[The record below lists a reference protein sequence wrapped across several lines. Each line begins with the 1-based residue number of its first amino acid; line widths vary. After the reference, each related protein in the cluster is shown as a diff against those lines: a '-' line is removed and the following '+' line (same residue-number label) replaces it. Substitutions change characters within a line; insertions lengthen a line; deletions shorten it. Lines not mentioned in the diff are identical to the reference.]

1 VVVATGRAGRAAPSG
16 TGKPDHSQ
24 FYRARRVGANPRAA
38 DVRPAWRPSTLPR
51 MPVLV
56 TGAEHALGRAAV
68 AALHRSGGE
77 VRAYLDPLAAPDGT
91 IDRLRAAG
99 AKVARGTLDDEGF
112 LETALEQVHSVV
124 HTAADVLTG
133 PDAVLDDVA
142 SVLSAAVSAGCRRFV
157 LVSSLGVDDPAGN
170 PWLDALAE
178 AEELCVDS
186 PLDTVVIRRAL
197 TYGPEDRLTEILID
211 GAAGVVPDATHA
223 PLYLA
228 DLAGALVAADDR
240 DRADGSLPH
249 LVVPLGGPDLLSAGE
264 LIAVLGG
271 QITGGYGGAAARTAT
286 PDLPAHAVDLLSREL
301 VPPRGAPAAGTPV
314 RVGARLTREAFGSG
328 PQD

>member
-38 DVRPAWRPSTLPR
+38 DVRPAGRPSTLPR

-142 SVLSAAVSAGCRRFV
+142 SVLSAAPSMRISVSR
-157 LVSSLGVDDPAGN
+157 S
-170 PWLDALAE
+170 
-178 AEELCVDS
+178 
-186 PLDTVVIRRAL
+186 
-197 TYGPEDRLTEILID
+197 
-211 GAAGVVPDATHA
+211 
-223 PLYLA
+223 
-228 DLAGALVAADDR
+228 
-240 DRADGSLPH
+240 
-249 LVVPLGGPDLLSAGE
+249 
-264 LIAVLGG
+264 
-271 QITGGYGGAAARTAT
+271 
-286 PDLPAHAVDLLSREL
+286 
-301 VPPRGAPAAGTPV
+301 
-314 RVGARLTREAFGSG
+314 SG
-328 PQD
+328 P